1 MRICFWRVLPRSLM
15 FFALTEGIRFSPVK
29 GYMCG
34 QKESVCGSR
43 PAELK
48 TLLRIVTGFS
58 GSFHHHY

>member
-1 MRICFWRVLPRSLM
+1 M

-48 TLLRIVTGFS
+48 TLL
-58 GSFHHHY
+58 